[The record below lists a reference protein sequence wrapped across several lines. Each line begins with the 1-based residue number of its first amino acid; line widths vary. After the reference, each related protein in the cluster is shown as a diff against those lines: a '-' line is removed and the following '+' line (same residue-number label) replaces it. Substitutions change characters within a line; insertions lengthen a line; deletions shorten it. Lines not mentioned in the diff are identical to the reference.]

1 MAEAPSPMPEPEEPR
16 QADPTPRSL
25 SKRDYVAIVF
35 RSVKESGV
43 AASGRD
49 SIFDFSAGQ
58 KDRIDLS
65 AIDANTQKG
74 GNQAFAFIGTKEFSG
89 KAGQL
94 RYEKARSDTYLS
106 GDVNGDKIA
115 DFTIHLD
122 DRLTFSKGYFI
133 L

>member
-1 MAEAPSPMPEPEEPR
+1 MGEHHDTKRLTGNSPCE
-16 QADPTPRSL
+16 
-25 SKRDYVAIVF
+25 
-35 RSVKESGV
+35 
-43 AASGRD
+43 
-49 SIFDFSAGQ
+49 
-58 KDRIDLS
+58 
-65 AIDANTQKG
+65 
-74 GNQAFAFIGTKEFSG
+74 EFSG

-106 GDVNGDKIA
+106 GDINGDKVA